1 MKKLGAF
8 LLLLLAIAG
17 AAAGILLA
25 QGRLAEVIGVGSRGN
40 GSIEVISAGSPEAG
54 IMDDVQQAVKRFPE
68 VMETEMGVKL
78 NRSIK
83 VYVAASGPVYQQVLE
98 KEFKPKPDEAKNIAE
113 ISGGWSGGRRAVTAI
128 NGKAGVMSGSSDR
141 WSTTAHELFH
151 QVQYELSDGNDT
163 DEKAL
168 FWLEEGSAD
177 YVGAVVA
184 EQMGGKTREKW
195 LLDTKAD
202 LMSAPKAVSPQK
214 LQHNTLEQREALM
227 KKDLHAYQMADLMTW
242 YLLDHYA
249 KNQEGLKL
257 AEYFRQLG
265 KEHQGEA
272 AFRNAFGVSLA
283 EFLAEFDAWWQA
295 EQQHPAV
302 LHFVAR
308 PGVQQALAK
317 SLSHQAELT
326 QQLFQSRFGRKLHG
340 EYQVILA
347 ADQQDLMASVMA
359 YCGLSEKRAKELAG
373 SSLWIENGSTIL
385 VNASQLDEERQQ
397 IFSVGVMLMRI
408 LEAQRM
414 GQPER
419 NVEWLTRGSGYIMGV
434 ARLGESGLG
443 SLGAYQRSWLA
454 TLQQADLPDL
464 EQMLTADG
472 FRQVADRYTD
482 DTASVLAEYAV
493 AELVNRYGWKSLL
506 DWQESARHSGDS
518 RKAFQDVF
526 GMPHDVFAAQVQA
539 KIRRGQ

>member
-98 KEFKPKPDEAKNIAE
+98 KEFKLKPDEAKNIAE

-184 EQMGGKTREKW
+184 EQMGGKLVRNGFW
-195 LLDTKAD
+195 I
-202 LMSAPKAVSPQK
+202 QK
-214 LQHNTLEQREALM
+214 L
-227 KKDLHAYQMADLMTW
+227 
-242 YLLDHYA
+242 
-249 KNQEGLKL
+249 
-257 AEYFRQLG
+257 
-265 KEHQGEA
+265 
-272 AFRNAFGVSLA
+272 
-283 EFLAEFDAWWQA
+283 
-295 EQQHPAV
+295 
-302 LHFVAR
+302 
-308 PGVQQALAK
+308 
-317 SLSHQAELT
+317 
-326 QQLFQSRFGRKLHG
+326 
-340 EYQVILA
+340 IL
-347 ADQQDLMASVMA
+347 
-359 YCGLSEKRAKELAG
+359 
-373 SSLWIENGSTIL
+373 
-385 VNASQLDEERQQ
+385 
-397 IFSVGVMLMRI
+397 
-408 LEAQRM
+408 
-414 GQPER
+414 
-419 NVEWLTRGSGYIMGV
+419 
-434 ARLGESGLG
+434 
-443 SLGAYQRSWLA
+443 
-454 TLQQADLPDL
+454 
-464 EQMLTADG
+464 
-472 FRQVADRYTD
+472 
-482 DTASVLAEYAV
+482 
-493 AELVNRYGWKSLL
+493 
-506 DWQESARHSGDS
+506 
-518 RKAFQDVF
+518 
-526 GMPHDVFAAQVQA
+526 
-539 KIRRGQ
+539 